1 MNRRAWRATVH
12 RVAKESDTTEQEQ
25 DSGSQARPRSSSS
38 FRISL
43 FGVLPRLPNPLTYPA
58 TKIMTRSGSPAT
70 VIKKSAKAGPKAT
83 KVHPKNTAAPMA
95 GQLGA
100 GWRPGQERGR
110 GGARQLGCPGGV
122 ATRPREGRGAMSPP
136 DPQEGG
142 DTETPDTSP
151 RDFLYGSRGGNKP
164 LCSLMATSHLIPT
177 PWRPME
183 GESVGAELWGWGVAS
198 RPAGSCSPGFL
209 ALDLGPGSGSCR
221 LKQWAG
227 PGPGSLVRFGSALV
241 AVSFRYFM
249 GQSGST
255 PTSS

>member
-1 MNRRAWRATVH
+1 MKYGTPW
-12 RVAKESDTTEQEQ
+12 D
-25 DSGSQARPRSSSS
+25 
-38 FRISL
+38 
-43 FGVLPRLPNPLTYPA
+43 
-58 TKIMTRSGSPAT
+58 KIFFFLN
-70 VIKKSAKAGPKAT
+70 K
-83 KVHPKNTAAPMA
+83 
-95 GQLGA
+95 
-100 GWRPGQERGR
+100 
-110 GGARQLGCPGGV
+110 
-122 ATRPREGRGAMSPP
+122 SPP

-183 GESVGAELWGWGVAS
+183 GESVGAELRRWGVAS

-255 PTSS
+255 PTFS